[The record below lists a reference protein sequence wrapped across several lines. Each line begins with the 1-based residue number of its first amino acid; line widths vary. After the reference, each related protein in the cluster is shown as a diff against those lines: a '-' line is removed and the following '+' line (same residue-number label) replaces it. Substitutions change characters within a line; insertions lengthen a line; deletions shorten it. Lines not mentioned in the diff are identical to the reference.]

1 LVRRFEKVRAG
12 QPYLSNDLAM
22 QVALVHTPACQNPL
36 ADLTPRELQTLALL
50 AEGKPYGRIAEGINV
65 SYKTVVN
72 VSSQLKQKLDAR
84 NLPELIRTAVQLLS
98 ATS

>member
-1 LVRRFEKVRAG
+1 MWSAASGKSVSDAPKMIKFV
-12 QPYLSNDLAM
+12 PFD
-22 QVALVHTPACQNPL
+22 PATKMSEATVDEPGDGTQ
-36 ADLTPRELQTLALL
+36 RI
-50 AEGKPYGRIAEGINV
+50 EGKPYGRIAEEINV

>member
-1 LVRRFEKVRAG
+1 
-12 QPYLSNDLAM
+12 
-22 QVALVHTPACQNPL
+22 
-36 ADLTPRELQTLALL
+36 
-50 AEGKPYGRIAEGINV
+50 
-65 SYKTVVN
+65 VVN